1 MKVKPIVTIALG
13 VFVVLVFF
21 IMSVGL
27 LVPKDVL
34 NSLSIKPTTNTQT
47 ATQKNKTDNT
57 QAVPDSSQNQT
68 NSSSTSSSSSSS
80 SSSTST
86 SGLTSSSSSS
96 TSSGTSTSVTPTPT
110 PSQPVAACGSGG
122 TCTVANDVAPYSS
135 QSDCRMAINSGVS
148 GQPSLGI
155 YKIPSSFLSTHAAE
169 KSISRYCGQTY
180 SIDLKSAVGKHSNGS
195 SLGGSTYDQW
205 IKNFYFASL

>member
-13 VFVVLVFF
+13 VFVILVFF
-21 IMSVGL
+21 IMAVGL
-27 LVPKDVL
+27 FIPREVL
-34 NSLSIKPTTNTQT
+34 NSLSLNSTTNTQT
-47 ATQKNKTDNT
+47 VKEPNKTENT

-68 NSSSTSSSSSSS
+68 NSSSTSSSSTSNSS
-80 SSSTST
+80 
-86 SGLTSSSSSS
+86 TSSSSSS
-96 TSSGTSTSVTPTPT
+96 TSSNTSTSVTPTPT
-110 PSQPVAACGSGG
+110 PTPAPSQPVAACGSGG
-122 TCTVANDVAPYSS
+122 TCTVANDVTPYSS
-135 QSDCRMAINSGVS
+135 QSDCRIAIKSGVS

-180 SIDLKSAVGKHSNGS
+180 SIDLKSAVGKHTNGS